1 MPQVGK
7 QRNMMIDTTLSAPSK
22 EDTSKSNL
30 SIQEDA
36 IFQKPVKLEIEEKV
50 AEPQRLQPPEKKQMG
65 RPKMSDERRE
75 EVRKERAARLVAGR
89 AKSLENRRKKA
100 LEKKI
105 VIGKEAEKKVNGQN
119 PEPIPVQQ
127 EQPPA
132 PVPVPVPQPAPPVSK
147 LPAGFAGS
155 AQPMKNLVQ
164 QQQFDYNKIIDG
176 VWNKMSNYNQGIDD
190 QALIQYQEKIRKEEQ
205 QRAQLALKSE
215 YEKINKAKVRLN
227 QMHNSVG
234 MLQGRSNTSRS
245 NHRVFGRSP
254 RTQAQSQT
262 QNPFDICFQ

>member
-1 MPQVGK
+1 MPTVGK

-30 SIQEDA
+30 TIQEDA
-36 IFQKPVKLEIEEKV
+36 IFQKPVKLEEKV
-50 AEPQRLQPPEKKQMG
+50 APEPEVNRLQPPEKKKMG
-65 RPKMSDERRE
+65 RPKMTDERRE

-105 VIGKEAEKKVNGQN
+105 VIGKEAELKINQKSQEPV
-119 PEPIPVQQ
+119 PEPVPQ
-127 EQPPA
+127 
-132 PVPVPVPQPAPPVSK
+132 PVPEPAPQPAPPISK
-147 LPAGFAGS
+147 LPDGFAGS
-155 AQPMKNLVQ
+155 AQPMKKLVE

-176 VWNKMSNYNQGIDD
+176 VWSKMSNYNQGIDD

-205 QRAQLALKSE
+205 ARAQLALKSE
-215 YEKINKAKVRLN
+215 YEKINKAKARMN
-227 QMHNSVG
+227 QMHNSVNL
-234 MLQGRSNTSRS
+234 LQGRSNNNRS
-245 NHRVFGRSP
+245 NHRVFGRKP
-254 RTQAQSQT
+254 RGQSQVQS